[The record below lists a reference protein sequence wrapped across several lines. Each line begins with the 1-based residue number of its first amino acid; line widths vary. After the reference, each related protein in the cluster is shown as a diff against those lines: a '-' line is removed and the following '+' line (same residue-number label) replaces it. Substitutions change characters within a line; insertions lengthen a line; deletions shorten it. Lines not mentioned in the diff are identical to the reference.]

1 MLPCYP
7 STLKNERDPAS
18 VKIKP
23 FRYHSFL
30 LRIFLV
36 TFTKEILHG
45 KIHFLCKFCTLFY
58 KKNALNGRSR
68 SFIFYLC
75 KKPTFSIF
83 EKLILRLAF
92 IVIQSDKNMKC
103 DVKFGFNMSF
113 QRS

>member
-1 MLPCYP
+1 MKFSIKDFFWSHL
-7 STLKNERDPAS
+7 LKKFFMGKFIFCAVCLNFALDF
-18 VKIKP
+18 IKKL
-23 FRYHSFL
+23 S
-30 LRIFLV
+30 
-36 TFTKEILHG
+36 
-45 KIHFLCKFCTLFY
+45 
-58 KKNALNGRSR
+58 NGRSR
-68 SFIFYLC
+68 SFIFHLC